1 MMDATRITSQGQV
14 SVPAAIRKSLGLTPG
29 SLIEWIVQ
37 GDEVIVRRSGRLD
50 SQAMHDAI
58 FQGRKPV
65 SNGMTKDEAIAAHFR
80 EKYARG

>member
-1 MMDATRITSQGQV
+1 MDATRITSQGQV

-29 SLIEWIVQ
+29 SLIEWVVN

-58 FQGRKPV
+58 FQGRKPK
-65 SNGMTKDEAIAAHFR
+65 SNGMTKEEGIASYMR
-80 EKYARG
+80 EKHARS